1 MQVIR
6 AAYTADTVTVYQ
18 AYAPQIAD
26 VAVRADAFAAMR
38 VVEVA
43 RMTGPK

>member
-1 MQVIR
+1 MRVIR

-18 AYAPQIAD
+18 AYAWQIAD
-26 VAVRADAFAAMR
+26 VAVRAGAFVVMR
-38 VVEVA
+38 VVGVA